1 MDKTQFKKALDEL
14 KKNAEKRK
22 FKQSIDLVI
31 NLKDLDVKKTDNHF
45 DLFIALPHATG
56 KKVKVCALTGAELTA
71 QAKNECDFTINNEE
85 FKNYQG
91 NKKAIKKLADSYDFF
106 VAQANVMPEVAKT
119 FGGVLGPKRK
129 MPNPKAGCVA
139 PPNANLNLLMEK
151 LQKTVRVSLKSE
163 LSIKVK
169 IGNQEFTDDQ
179 LSENAI
185 LVYNSIVQRLPSEK
199 NNIKNI
205 LLKYT
210 MSKPVKVQ

>member
-210 MSKPVKVQ
+210 MSKPVKV